1 MFVIAPNWKQPKCPL
16 IDEYTSKLRYIY
28 TVEYSLAIKRNKLLI
43 CNRMNESQNNYAEFS
58 VCNCENSLLYLKM
71 CLFHIHAWKNI
82 FSGNRILSW
91 QLSFNSLCVSIVFW
105 LGFKLWVGK
114 IPWKREQLP
123 TPVFW
128 VGEFHGW
135 SQSRTR
141 LSDFH
146 FKCKFDYSPKA

>member
-16 IDEYTSKLRYIY
+16 IDECTSKLRYIY

-43 CNRMNESQNNYAEFS
+43 YNRMNESQNNYAEFS

-91 QLSFNSLCVSIVFW
+91 QLSFNSLRMCFYCVLASIVSVEVSLKSNFFFPLKSSHSVVSRLFATPW
-105 LGFKLWVGK
+105 TVTYQAPSSMGF
-114 IPWKREQLP
+114 
-123 TPVFW
+123 
-128 VGEFHGW
+128 
-135 SQSRTR
+135 SRQE
-141 LSDFH
+141 
-146 FKCKFDYSPKA
+146 Y